1 MYYFVV
7 LLRIISASLIFVWP
21 LPAIILSFFLDV
33 IDIEFASRKVL
44 TLSEY
49 ERYDKALDL
58 WWYFNAMIFSWFHL
72 PNYRFLLLILFIFR
86 TVGEIVFFIK
96 NDRRIFFLF
105 PNFFENI
112 FFLIF
117 FSIYFRQ
124 LNFLLDRKFIFFSLS
139 IAIITKIF
147 QEWWVHIAQI
157 SIPEHFFGK
166 KRGWKKTSHS
176 RAGGNPLS
184 SGSPSSRG

>member
-7 LLRIISASLIFVWP
+7 LLRILVAPLIFIWP
-21 LPAIILSFFLDV
+21 LTAIILSFFLDI

-49 ERYDKALDL
+49 EKYDKALDL
-58 WWYFNAMIFSWFHL
+58 WWYFNVIAFSWFYL
-72 PNYRFLLLILFIFR
+72 PDYKFLLLILFIFR
-86 TVGEIVFFIK
+86 ITGSIIFFLK
-96 NDRRIFFLF
+96 NDRRIFFIF

-117 FSIYFRQ
+117 FSLNFKQ
-124 LNFLLDRKFIFFSLS
+124 LNFLLDKKCFLFSIS
-139 IAIITKIF
+139 IAIILKIF

-157 SIPEHFFGK
+157 SIPEYFFGK
-166 KRGWKKTSHS
+166 KRRWRK
-176 RAGGNPLS
+176 
-184 SGSPSSRG
+184 

>member
-1 MYYFVV
+1 MYYFVI
-7 LLRIISASLIFVWP
+7 LLRILSAPLIFIWP

-44 TLSEY
+44 TLNEY
-49 ERYDKALDL
+49 ERYDKALDT
-58 WWYFNAMIFSWFHL
+58 WWYLNAMIFSWFYL
-72 PNYRFLLLILFIFR
+72 PNFRFLLLTLFIFR
-86 TVGEIVFFIK
+86 AIGEIIFFIK

-112 FFLIF
+112 FLLVF
-117 FSIYFRQ
+117 FSTYYKN
-124 LNFLLDRKFIFFSLS
+124 LNFLINEKNIYLS
-139 IAIITKIF
+139 FLILLLIKIF

-166 KRGWKKTSHS
+166 KRKWRK
-176 RAGGNPLS
+176 N
-184 SGSPSSRG
+184 

>member
-7 LLRIISASLIFVWP
+7 LLRILAAPLVFIWP
-21 LPAIILSFFLDV
+21 LPSIILSFFLDI

-49 ERYDKALDL
+49 EKYDKALDV
-58 WWYFNAMIFSWFHL
+58 WWHLNIMIFSWFYL
-72 PNYRFLLLILFIFR
+72 PDYKIFLLILFILR
-86 TVGEIVFFIK
+86 MIGNIIFFLK

-117 FSIYFRQ
+117 FSLYFKQ
-124 LNFLLDRKFIFFSLS
+124 LNFLLGREFIYFSLS
-139 IAIITKIF
+139 IMIITKIF

-166 KRGWKKTSHS
+166 KRRWKK
-176 RAGGNPLS
+176 
-184 SGSPSSRG
+184 

>member
-7 LLRIISASLIFVWP
+7 LLRILVAPLIFIWP
-21 LPAIILSFFLDV
+21 LLAIILSFFLDV

-49 ERYDKALDL
+49 EKYDKALDL
-58 WWYFNAMIFSWFHL
+58 WWYFNAMAFSWFYL
-72 PNYRFLLLILFIFR
+72 PDYKFLLLILFIFR
-86 TVGEIVFFIK
+86 TTGGIIFFLK

-105 PNFFENI
+105 PNFFEHI

-117 FSIYFRQ
+117 FSLNFEQ
-124 LNFLLDRKFIFFSLS
+124 LNFLLDKKYFLFSIS
-139 IAIITKIF
+139 IAIILKIF

-157 SIPEHFFGK
+157 SIHEHFFGK
-166 KRGWKKTSHS
+166 KRNWEK
-176 RAGGNPLS
+176 
-184 SGSPSSRG
+184 

>member
-1 MYYFVV
+1 MYYFIV
-7 LLRIISASLIFVWP
+7 LLRIIVAPLIFIWP

-33 IDIEFASRKVL
+33 VDIEFASRKVL

-49 ERYDKALDL
+49 ERYDKILDL
-58 WWYFNAMIFSWFHL
+58 WWYCNVMTFSWFNL

-86 TVGEIVFFIK
+86 TVGEIIFFIK

-117 FSIYFRQ
+117 FSIYFKQ
-124 LNFLLDRKFIFFSLS
+124 LYFLLSEKYIFFSLS
-139 IAIITKIF
+139 AVIITKIF

-157 SIPEHFFGK
+157 SIMEYFFGK
-166 KRGWKKTSHS
+166 KRAW
-176 RAGGNPLS
+176 R
-184 SGSPSSRG
+184 

>member
-1 MYYFVV
+1 MNKFLYYLIVT
-7 LLRIISASLIFVWP
+7 LRILVAPLIFIWP
-21 LPAIILSFFLDV
+21 LISVILSFFLDV
-33 IDIEFASRKVL
+33 IDIEFASRKIL
-44 TLSEY
+44 TLNEY

-58 WWYFNAMIFSWFHL
+58 WWYFNVMTFSWFHL
-72 PNYRFLLLILFIFR
+72 TNYRFLLLILFIFR
-86 TVGEIVFFIK
+86 TGGEIIFFIK

-117 FSIYFRQ
+117 FSIYFKQ
-124 LNFLLDRKFIFFSLS
+124 LHFLLDKKYIFLSLS
-139 IAIITKIF
+139 SVIIVKIF

-166 KRGWKKTSHS
+166 KRKW
-176 RAGGNPLS
+176 RDS
-184 SGSPSSRG
+184 SL

>member
-1 MYYFVV
+1 MYYFVI
-7 LLRIISASLIFVWP
+7 LLRILSAPLIFIWP

-44 TLSEY
+44 TLNEY
-49 ERYDKALDL
+49 ERYDKALDT
-58 WWYFNAMIFSWFHL
+58 WWYLNAMIFSWFYL
-72 PNYRFLLLILFIFR
+72 PNFRFLLLTLFIFR
-86 TVGEIVFFIK
+86 ATGEIIFFIK

-112 FFLIF
+112 FLLVF
-117 FSIYFRQ
+117 FSTYYKN
-124 LNFLLDRKFIFFSLS
+124 LNFLINEKNIYLS
-139 IAIITKIF
+139 FLILLLIKIF

-166 KRGWKKTSHS
+166 KRKWRK
-176 RAGGNPLS
+176 N
-184 SGSPSSRG
+184 

>member
-7 LLRIISASLIFVWP
+7 LLRILVAPLIFIWP
-21 LPAIILSFFLDV
+21 LLAIILTFFLDV

-58 WWYFNAMIFSWFHL
+58 WWYFNVMAFSWFYL
-72 PNYRFLLLILFIFR
+72 PDYKFLLLILFIFR
-86 TVGEIVFFIK
+86 ITGGIIFFLK
-96 NDRRIFFLF
+96 NDRRIFFIF

-117 FSIYFRQ
+117 FSLNFKQ
-124 LNFLLDRKFIFFSLS
+124 LNFLLDKKYFLFSIS
-139 IAIITKIF
+139 IAIILKIF

-166 KRGWKKTSHS
+166 KRRWRK
-176 RAGGNPLS
+176 
-184 SGSPSSRG
+184 

>member
-7 LLRIISASLIFVWP
+7 LLRILVAPLIFIWP
-21 LPAIILSFFLDV
+21 LTAIILSFFLDI

-49 ERYDKALDL
+49 EKYDKALDL
-58 WWYFNAMIFSWFHL
+58 WWYFNVMAFSWFYL
-72 PNYRFLLLILFIFR
+72 PDYKFLLLILFIFR
-86 TVGEIVFFIK
+86 ITGSIIFFLK

-117 FSIYFRQ
+117 FSLNFKQ
-124 LNFLLDRKFIFFSLS
+124 LNFLLDKKYFLFSIS
-139 IAIITKIF
+139 IAIILKIF

-157 SIPEHFFGK
+157 SISEHFFGK
-166 KRGWKKTSHS
+166 KRKWRK
-176 RAGGNPLS
+176 
-184 SGSPSSRG
+184 

>member
-1 MYYFVV
+1 MNKFVYYLIVV
-7 LLRIISASLIFVWP
+7 LRIISAPLIFIWP
-21 LPAIILSFFLDV
+21 LPAIILSFFLDF

-49 ERYDKALDL
+49 ERYDKALDS
-58 WWYFNAMIFSWFHL
+58 WWYLNVMIFSWFQL
-72 PNYRFLLLILFIFR
+72 PSYKFILLILFIFR
-86 TVGEIVFFIK
+86 TIGEIIFFIK

-112 FFLIF
+112 FMLIF
-117 FSIYFRQ
+117 FSIYFQQ
-124 LNFLLDRKFIFFSLS
+124 LHFLLGKRFIFFSL
-139 IAIITKIF
+139 AIVVISKIF

-166 KRGWKKTSHS
+166 KRKWRNGK
-176 RAGGNPLS
+176 
-184 SGSPSSRG
+184 